1 MDRDIGEGIDE
12 GVGVDVDSAYGAVV
26 VEGEMWSPGG
36 KEDAG
41 KQSGQ
46 METRRD
52 DATDSRFQQV
62 G

>member
-1 MDRDIGEGIDE
+1 MDRDIGEGV
-12 GVGVDVDSAYGAVV
+12 GMGVDVDSAYGAVV
-26 VEGEMWSPGG
+26 VEGEMSSPGG

-41 KQSGQ
+41 EQPGQ
-46 METRRD
+46 MGTRRN